1 MTAALRSKARA
12 SPNSGASSTK
22 VPTDQFL
29 PQRGVQAKWPSEC
42 QCSSSYFD
50 CPFGCQCKR
59 GNRRPTGRAPTAV
72 SVQARSAGASDRRG
86 NTLYVQQV
94 LQQIQ
99 HNPDPRLIENLAEH
113 CIDQR
118 LRILNKNFMLN
129 LLLMLGWWKIVSK
142 QHWPK
147 SETHSKRN

>member
-1 MTAALRSKARA
+1 M
-12 SPNSGASSTK
+12 
-22 VPTDQFL
+22 PTDQFF

-50 CPFGCQCKR
+50 CPNANVGIA
-59 GNRRPTGRAPTAV
+59 GPLAVPTQHHMSAPTAV